1 MCQPFNYVIV
11 RALKIEKIGCHSSH
25 KESRFPTRLVETS
38 CLLTRIRLE
47 FLTDSLKN
55 SGAVFEIQSGN
66 VLVHKTNS
74 IIFWN
79 FSTSPVL
86 KG

>member
-1 MCQPFNYVIV
+1 MCQPFNYIIV

-25 KESRFPTRLVETS
+25 NESRFPTRLIETS

-55 SGAVFEIQSGN
+55 SDAICKIPTGKHQVQQIDIGN
-66 VLVHKTNS
+66 
-74 IIFWN
+74 
-79 FSTSPVL
+79 
-86 KG
+86 